1 MNGQHQELSVANQ
14 TRQGPYT
21 SSEVCVLP
29 EVVLLSLMLWFLLSL
44 FKEESLTKSEPLTT
58 LDRDI
63 RRHWSDLK
71 TNTQMSRSSG
81 NRLDVLDCDLFT
93 KCV

>member
-29 EVVLLSLMLWFLLSL
+29 ELVLLSLMLWFGPSVTLLRGIID
-44 FKEESLTKSEPLTT
+44 K
-58 LDRDI
+58 I
-63 RRHWSDLK
+63 
-71 TNTQMSRSSG
+71 
-81 NRLDVLDCDLFT
+81 
-93 KCV
+93 